1 MNENILLE
9 LCSKLKGI
17 RKGKKYT
24 QQEVADIIG
33 INIWTVNR
41 IENKKLE
48 EVKLKTIL
56 RMLDLYE
63 ITLYEFIEAN
73 KDLANRAYSK

>member
-1 MNENILLE
+1 M
-9 LCSKLKGI
+9 
-17 RKGKKYT
+17 
-24 QQEVADIIG
+24 
-33 INIWTVNR
+33 NR

-63 ITLYEFIEAN
+63 ITLYEFIEDN
-73 KDLANRAYSK
+73 KDLANRAYNK

>member
-1 MNENILLE
+1 M
-9 LCSKLKGI
+9 

-56 RMLDLYE
+56 RILDLYE
-63 ITLYEFIEAN
+63 ITLYEFIEDN
-73 KDLANRAYSK
+73 KDIVNRAYNK